1 MPKKKFTITV
11 EADLA
16 HAEFPT
22 WYNFHGNDEVAS
34 NETSAADFSYYVQQ
48 VIISELIADGISR
61 QDLEEFLQV
70 VRPEKPEKEVFDGHF
85 DGVSIP
91 PSDELSVN
99 LQGYTPPNPTG
110 IIDTCAS
117 EPDEDAY
124 IDAHFQAGLDK
135 ALEADDE

>member
-70 VRPEKPEKEVFDGHF
+70 VRPEKPEKEVFDGHL

-91 PSDELSVN
+91 PSH
-99 LQGYTPPNPTG
+99 G

-117 EPDEDAY
+117 EPDDPYAE
-124 IDAHFQAGLDK
+124 
-135 ALEADDE
+135 ALEVEQERAAHGDIDICFPYPKIADSDDSQ